1 MYQMYDKLY
10 TIHFTKNKIVEYTS
24 SRKQKLANKG
34 SWKMKK
40 LLILVSVLLT
50 ASMAKAD
57 GFECQTVAGDLNIK
71 VYNQVMPSAGTRNG
85 AVMVVSDPAV
95 SAGRKTV
102 SVFTAEE
109 GTLVNT
115 GSKHYAN
122 VDERFNNIPKG
133 EYLSGTRI
141 DYLKSIILDVDFSYN
156 EPVSFGDMVEGWMI
170 LTRENGGPQ
179 IKEAVLC
186 ERYLKH

>member
-1 MYQMYDKLY
+1 MPAAG
-10 TIHFTKNKIVEYTS
+10 TKNS
-24 SRKQKLANKG
+24 
-34 SWKMKK
+34 
-40 LLILVSVLLT
+40 
-50 ASMAKAD
+50 
-57 GFECQTVAGDLNIK
+57 
-71 VYNQVMPSAGTRNG
+71 

-102 SVFTAEE
+102 AVFTAEE

-115 GSKHYAN
+115 GSKYYGN

-141 DYLKSIILDVDFSYN
+141 DYLKSIILDVEFTYSA
-156 EPVSFGDMVEGWMI
+156 PVSFGSLVEGWMI
-170 LTRENGGPQ
+170 LTRENGSQ

-186 ERYLKH
+186 ERYLKN